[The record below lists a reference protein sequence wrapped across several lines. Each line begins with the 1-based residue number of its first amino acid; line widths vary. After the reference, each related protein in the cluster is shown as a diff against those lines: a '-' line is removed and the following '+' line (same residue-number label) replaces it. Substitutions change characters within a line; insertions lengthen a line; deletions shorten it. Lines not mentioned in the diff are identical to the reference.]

1 METFFQILIIQVKID
16 LQEKVALIEQ
26 IQQLKEWYIFL
37 IFSRK

>member
-26 IQQLKEWYIFL
+26 IQQLKE
-37 IFSRK
+37 